1 MNCVQRRVFR
11 AFVRSGGDPNNPA
24 QFAALMHYVQALVLT
39 LPNKAGRVVD
49 LMLRGDERT
58 TYAAVAERLGISEG
72 AARVDGWRGS
82 SLLAEAILRGEWNQ
96 SRWREAPAQRPH
108 LTGDRDLQPL
118 ASAADSAAG
127 TRSTR
132 PRSTNTH

>member
-1 MNCVQRRVFR
+1 MRYGDQHGPQLQKGGQRQRRGVADAMNCVQRRVFR

-24 QFAALMHYVQALVLT
+24 QFAALMRCVQALVLT
-39 LPNKAGRVVD
+39 LPNRAGRVVD

-82 SLLAEAILRGEWNQ
+82 SLLAEPEKH
-96 SRWREAPAQRPH
+96 S
-108 LTGDRDLQPL
+108 
-118 ASAADSAAG
+118 
-127 TRSTR
+127 
-132 PRSTNTH
+132 